1 MGIEIGPGITV
12 GPGITFNNITVPAI
26 GDPYGG
32 GFFAGQISVNGD
44 GIATHNLVI
53 GPKASAEATR
63 AWKTTN
69 TSTTGTSSTIDGP
82 ANSAA
87 MNNSNHPAALFCEGL
102 TIGGFS
108 DWYLPAIDELE
119 IIYYNLKPGTAE
131 NSTTI
136 ATNAYSVP
144 RRNSNYTTS
153 VPAQTIAASF
163 QTGGPEAL
171 TAVYYWSSTQ
181 VDATTAWGKRFIYGD
196 QEPLGKNNST
206 PVRAI
211 RRVPV

>member
-1 MGIEIGPGITV
+1 MSIVVGSGIQIGPGIV
-12 GPGITFNNITVPAI
+12 FNNITVPSI

-32 GFFAGQISVNGD
+32 GFFAGQISVNGN

-63 AWKTTN
+63 TWKTTN

-82 ANSAA
+82 ANTNA
-87 MNNSNHPAALFCEGL
+87 MNDAAHPAALFCKGL
-102 TIGGFS
+102 TVGGFS
-108 DWYLPAIDELE
+108 DWYLPAKDELE
-119 IIYYNLKPGTAE
+119 IIYYNLKPGTAV

-144 RRNSNYTTS
+144 RRNSNYTAS

-163 QTGGPEAL
+163 QTGGAEAL
-171 TAVYYWSSTQ
+171 IAAYYWSSTQ
-181 VDATTAWGKRFIYGD
+181 VDATSAWGQRFIYGD
-196 QEPLGKNNST
+196 QDPLTKDSSSNI
-206 PVRAI
+206 RAI
-211 RRVPV
+211 RRVAV

>member
-1 MGIEIGPGITV
+1 MGIEIGSGIQI
-12 GPGITFNNITVPAI
+12 GPGIVFNNITVPSI

-44 GIATHNLVI
+44 GVATHNLVI

-63 AWKTTN
+63 AWKTSN

-82 ANSAA
+82 ANTNA
-87 MNNSNHPAALFCEGL
+87 MNDAAHPAALFCKGL
-102 TIGGFS
+102 TVGGFS
-108 DWYLPAIDELE
+108 DWYLPAKDELE
-119 IIYYNLKPGTAE
+119 IIYYNLKPGTAV

-144 RRNSNYTTS
+144 RRNSNYTAS

-163 QTGGPEAL
+163 QTGGAEAL
-171 TAVYYWSSTQ
+171 IAAYYWSSTQ
-181 VDATTAWGKRFIYGD
+181 VDATSAWGQRFIYGD
-196 QEPLGKNNST
+196 QEPLGKNNFTST
-206 PVRAI
+206 RAI
-211 RRVPV
+211 RRVAI